1 MYPYNYSE
9 PVIVELKIATNNKLS
24 SEKIGK
30 CWRSIYEMMTE
41 FIEGELP
48 DGG

>member
-1 MYPYNYSE
+1 MYPFNYPE
-9 PVIVELKIATNNKLS
+9 PVIVELKIATNNQLS

-30 CWRSIYEMMTE
+30 CWRTIYEMLTG
-41 FIEGELP
+41 FIESELP